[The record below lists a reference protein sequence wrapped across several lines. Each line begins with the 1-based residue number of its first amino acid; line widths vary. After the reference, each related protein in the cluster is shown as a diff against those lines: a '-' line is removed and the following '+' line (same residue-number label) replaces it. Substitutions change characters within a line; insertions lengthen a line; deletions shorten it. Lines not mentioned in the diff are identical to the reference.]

1 MESSNYLLMN
11 NSILYRCAQKYY
23 DKQLENYQIGAGQIL
38 FLILIYEHE
47 GITMQELAGKGAF
60 DKGTITKGIQ
70 KLEELGYVSTVPG
83 KDDKRVRCLYT
94 TEACKDIISELY
106 MIRREWWERLTRNLS
121 PEEISQFE
129 AIQTKIT
136 KNAMQ
141 YDVEEDDSDLKIFG
155 MQKLTLLDYPGKMAA
170 TIFTGGCNFRC
181 PFCHNADLVFLPEN
195 TAEMDVK
202 EVLSFL
208 KKRVSILDGVCISGG
223 EPLLQE
229 QLKPFLR
236 SIKKLGYDIKLDTN
250 GTNPE
255 KLKTL
260 IKEGL
265 VDYVAMDIKNS
276 KANYAVTAGLNHM
289 DLSRI
294 EESVNI
300 LKEGTIPY
308 EFRTTIVKEFHSSQD
323 IEDIGRWLKG
333 AQAYY
338 LQNFEDGECVIQNG
352 LHACDKEELE
362 AFANQLKTDIPNTV
376 IRGI

>member
-23 DKQLENYQIGAGQIL
+23 DKQLDDYQIGAGQIL

-47 GITMQELAGKGAF
+47 GITMQGLAQKGAF

-70 KLEELGYVSTVPG
+70 KLEELGYVKSIPG
-83 KDDKRVRCLYT
+83 KDDKRIRCLYT

-121 PEEISQFE
+121 QEEISQFE
-129 AIQTKIT
+129 DIQAKIT

-141 YDVEEDDSDLKIFG
+141 YDVEEDDSALKIFG

-181 PFCHNADLVFLPEN
+181 PFCHNGDLVFLPEN
-195 TAEMDVK
+195 TAEMDVE
-202 EVLSFL
+202 EVLTFL

-223 EPLLQE
+223 EPLLQD

-236 SIKKLGYDIKLDTN
+236 RIKKLGYDIKLDTN
-250 GTNPE
+250 GTSPQ
-255 KLKTL
+255 KLKAL
-260 IKEGL
+260 VDEGL

-276 KANYAVTAGLNHM
+276 KQHYAATSGLQSM

-294 EESVNI
+294 EESVEF
-300 LKEGTIPY
+300 LKQGRVPY
-308 EFRTTIVKEFHSSQD
+308 EFRTTIVKEFHTL
-323 IEDIGRWLKG
+323 EDIKDMGAWLIG
-333 AQAYY
+333 AQTCY
-338 LQNFEDGECVIQNG
+338 LQNFEDGDCVIQKG
-352 LHACDKEELE
+352 LHAVEKETLE
-362 AFANQLKTDIPNTV
+362 AFATQLKAYVPNTM